1 MAVLGGSARD
11 ASAPA
16 APAPAAPAPAASGTS
31 VPAAPAQARAADIRD
46 VAAAAG
52 VSTATVSRALRG
64 VPKVAAAT
72 RQRVL
77 EAASGLGYVP
87 STAASELGRARG
99 TRWSSPR
106 GGSPGRTILVLTE
119 PDAAPEIFAARGG
132 VSIRYV
138 TVADGA
144 AAAAVLQGADDSVL
158 GIVVGAGRAVHASAV
173 LRDAV
178 AVAPCPVVEVIP
190 GNPYRPGEAWAGL
203 LSAACTTVIA
213 GAGGH
218 GVSLAVDYLAA
229 GTR

>member
-1 MAVLGGSARD
+1 MVVPVTTASAGSA
-11 ASAPA
+11 PV
-16 APAPAAPAPAASGTS
+16 APAPAK
-31 VPAAPAQARAADIRD
+31 AADIRD

-64 VPKVAAAT
+64 VSPVAAAT

-99 TRWSSPR
+99 GRWSID
-106 GGSPGRTILVLTE
+106 PGQSGAPVGTILLITD
-119 PDAAPEIFAARGG
+119 PDAAPEILAAHSGT
-132 VSIRYV
+132 
-138 TVADGA
+138 TVRHVPVPDGEA
-144 AAAAVLQGADDSVL
+144 AAAILQGAEAAVV
-158 GIVVGAGRAVHASAV
+158 GIVVGAGHAVHASAA

-178 AVAPCPVVEVIP
+178 AAATFPVVEVIP
-190 GNPYRPGEAWAGL
+190 GNPYRPGEAWASL

-213 GAGGH
+213 GAGVH
-218 GVSLAVDYLAA
+218 GFRLAVDYLAA